1 MRRQHEV
8 GRWLAAGAGLA
19 TAAGVVLAPASASA
33 AAPSHDD
40 ASGATQVASL
50 PFAATADLRQAT
62 DSATET
68 RLRDT
73 CSDDAPA
80 PQAHGVWYRYTPTY
94 TRVVHAEGSGRA
106 TVLAA
111 QGPVDDLQPVD
122 GDCGRSLRAD
132 GMIVRAG
139 TPYFFL
145 LTVPDG
151 DTASST
157 TFHLVDS
164 GCGADQPRA
173 HDLDGDHCPDLAVAL
188 PRTASVEVR
197 YGSTMH
203 TLAKRRQVLRL
214 STQTGAGSG
223 MVVTTGDVDGDGYLD
238 LVVGLPSLDVS
249 GRADAG
255 GVQVVY
261 GSATGLG
268 AGRATRLLTESTQ
281 RGTGSPEVGDRFGA
295 AVSVSGAPRG
305 RLAIGVPGESLGS
318 TARAGAVVVL
328 TAGSASGRLLSQSG
342 SAPGTPRTG
351 DAYGSAVA
359 FDGTNLLVGVPLDDL
374 GSAADAGS
382 VTVVPAGGGAY
393 EPDPGH
399 QGDAGRRGG
408 RRPVRR
414 RVRRP
419 ALRRRHPRRRRGAG
433 REHRVG
439 DAHRVGEPADPG
451 RRHRPAA
458 PRRLR
463 VPPGQRARAR
473 GNESGDHFGAVLVD
487 GTDTVVDSVRS
498 YATVHLLVGVPDEDL
513 GATADAGTVLDLPF
527 ADSGSRGASARRSE
541 PGGRLRD
548 EPGRPQPVRRLGERA
563 GLTRPGQPVRRLARG
578 TPRRRARAG
587 GPHRLGLGGRA
598 GAGRRRCRR
607 RRSRAARG
615 RRRAGRGRRPAPHPA
630 PGAPALPDAVPGPDR
645 AGRGVRRLGRLSS
658 AGGAA
663 GAA

>member
-393 EPDPGH
+393 ELTQDTRGMPGVAEAGDRFGAAFAVLRYADGTRVAVGVPGESIGSATRTGSVNLLTRAAGTARLHPDGYAFH
-399 QGDAGRRGG
+399 QGS
-408 RRPVRR
+408 
-414 RVRRP
+414 
-419 ALRRRHPRRRRGAG
+419 
-433 REHRVG
+433 
-439 DAHRVGEPADPG
+439 AHVPG
-451 RRHRPAA
+451 
-458 PRRLR
+458 
-463 VPPGQRARAR
+463 

-541 PGGRLRD
+541 LVDGSGTSQGARSPSGGSASVPGS
-548 EPGRPQPVRRLGERA
+548 PGRGNRFGASLAALPGDVRAQEDRTVSVWA
-563 GLTRPGQPVRRLARG
+563 GVPGQDV
-578 TPRRRARAG
+578 
-587 GPHRLGLGGRA
+587 
-598 GAGRRRCRR
+598 
-607 RRSRAARG
+607 
-615 RRRAGRGRRPAPHPA
+615 
-630 PGAPALPDAVPGPDR
+630 
-645 AGRGVRRLGRLSS
+645 
-658 AGGAA
+658 A
-663 GAA
+663 GAADAGLVQRADDVEPVAGDALHRIQHLERLRYQTLYPAQIVRGAGYGGSVG